1 MKRLVVKCWTEF
13 SANSSINALR
23 YPFNRRLP
31 RLEQCWWRSS
41 FLFFIGAY
49 CFVIGTIYYKWSM
62 NPVMITYTQ
71 SMFPLWEVPFP
82 AVTICPTTKVRVE
95 DLNLT
100 DMLIRVQRKET
111 IGSDEY
117 EKLYTLAHVCP
128 FMKLWYKPREEI
140 NKSITEM
147 LKNVSLSIED
157 LFERCYWR
165 HTETPCWKIL
175 SPVITD
181 CGICYTFNQLPNDH
195 LLRKENFNSES
206 ILTDPIKRAVNWN
219 LESGYAKKAG
229 IHSYPFRPFAKGYRT
244 GLAIVL
250 KTRKND
256 KEFLCDGPNDG
267 FQVSLHPPDEYK
279 TTSNRIFRLPFQQAL
294 LLTVRPQLT
303 TISREL
309 KKHDHSRR
317 QCYFNDERYLRFF
330 KIYNSH
336 NCNLECFANLTDKDC
351 HCDTFSRPRGPNT
364 TLCKGSRKDC
374 PDIVQ
379 HQLEK
384 SHQSLYGN
392 EEWIG
397 PCACL
402 PACVTLQYDVEV
414 SRTAFEAQKLS
425 EALTDTNLL
434 YKNTND
440 YALLAVG
447 FKSKWILPLKRIEL
461 MNFCDLMSQIG
472 GLFGLMMGASVV
484 SLLEI
489 FYFSII
495 RPFFNI
501 LKHSNDVQPVR
512 PWVN

>member
-1 MKRLVVKCWTEF
+1 MMKLGVVRISASLSFEPSF
-13 SANSSINALR
+13 SR
-23 YPFNRRLP
+23 
-31 RLEQCWWRSS
+31 
-41 FLFFIGAY
+41 
-49 CFVIGTIYYKWSM
+49 
-62 NPVMITYTQ
+62 
-71 SMFPLWEVPFP
+71 
-82 AVTICPTTKVRVE
+82 
-95 DLNLT
+95 
-100 DMLIRVQRKET
+100 
-111 IGSDEY
+111 Y

-309 KKHDHSRR
+309 KKHDHSRWIVCR
-317 QCYFNDERYLRFF
+317 FRKFPLFKNFFSGDSVTSTMNVTYVSSKFTIPTTVTLSVLPTLRIRIAIVTPFQDLEAQIQRFVKDLER
-330 KIYNSH
+330 
-336 NCNLECFANLTDKDC
+336 
-351 HCDTFSRPRGPNT
+351 
-364 TLCKGSRKDC
+364 
-374 PDIVQ
+374 IVQ
-379 HQLEK
+379 I
-384 SHQSLYGN
+384 LY
-392 EEWIG
+392 
-397 PCACL
+397 
-402 PACVTLQYDVEV
+402 
-414 SRTAFEAQKLS
+414 
-425 EALTDTNLL
+425 
-434 YKNTND
+434 NTN
-440 YALLAVG
+440 
-447 FKSKWILPLKRIEL
+447 
-461 MNFCDLMSQIG
+461 
-472 GLFGLMMGASVV
+472 
-484 SLLEI
+484 
-489 FYFSII
+489 
-495 RPFFNI
+495 
-501 LKHSNDVQPVR
+501 
-512 PWVN
+512 